1 MTSGAQSGKI
11 DGEQGQRKKKNAPEN
26 APEQEEDRLVMH
38 MRKKKNRDAR
48 LLKVDGLRVR
58 QAEPVPADPSVESRE
73 PAPGKVLLDESFAQK
88 GDLYL
93 EIGCGKGTFA
103 CETAKRT
110 LSEDV
115 RLLAVEMNIDAML
128 MAMEKCASEGC
139 VNLKFLNINA
149 EKLPDV
155 LPPGSVSRIY
165 LNFSDPWPRN
175 RDRHRRLTSEK
186 FLQVY
191 RQLLAPGGDIRF
203 KTDNRG
209 LFDFSV
215 ESFKQNGFDI
225 AEITYDLH
233 SSEWNEGN
241 IVTEYEQKWSEKGFP
256 IHYLRASL
264 SQ

>member
-1 MTSGAQSGKI
+1 
-11 DGEQGQRKKKNAPEN
+11 
-26 APEQEEDRLVMH
+26 

-48 LLKVDGLRVR
+48 LARVAPLMVLREES
-58 QAEPVPADPSVESRE
+58 EPGA
-73 PAPGKVLLDESFAQK
+73 VLLNESFEQT

-110 LSEDV
+110 LSSNV

-139 VNLKFLNINA
+139 ANLKFLNLNA
-149 EKLPDV
+149 ELLPSV
-155 LPPGSVSRIY
+155 LPPHSVARLF

-175 RDRHRRLTSEK
+175 RDRNRRLTSER
-186 FLQVY
+186 FLKVY
-191 RQLLAPGGDIRF
+191 RELLAPGADIRF
-203 KTDNRG
+203 KTDNRD

-215 ESFKQNGFDI
+215 RSLQDNGFVIQD
-225 AEITYDLH
+225 ITYDLH
-233 SSEWNEGN
+233 ASEWNEGN
-241 IVTEYEQKWSEKGFP
+241 IVTEYEKKWSDQGYP

-264 SQ
+264 AQ